1 MTEASRPAETI
12 VLAQAAPA
20 ETHAGTEAPGG
31 AHGGE
36 HGGTFPP
43 FDTSTF
49 AGQLLWLAIF
59 FGLLYWLMQK
69 VAIPRIA
76 NILEGRAERIDGDL
90 AEARRL
96 QAESK
101 AAIEAYEKAL
111 ADARAKAQ
119 GIASETRERVAK
131 ESEEN
136 RKRIETDLN
145 AKLEQAEAQIAA
157 TKTEALT
164 NVRGIAVDTA
174 SAIVERIT
182 GAPAPAGDIERAVDA
197 SLAA

>member
-1 MTEASRPAETI
+1 MTETAGPAAPI
-12 VLAQAAPA
+12 VLAQAEHAAPG

-31 AHGGE
+31 GHGGV
-36 HGGTFPP
+36 FPP

-59 FGLLYWLMQK
+59 FGLLYWLMKK
-69 VAIPRIA
+69 VAIPRVA
-76 NILEGRAERIDGDL
+76 NILEGRAERIEGDL

-96 QAESK
+96 QGESK
-101 AAIEAYEKAL
+101 AAGEAYEKAL

-119 GIASETRERVAK
+119 AIASETRDRVSREAD
-131 ESEEN
+131 EG
-136 RKRIETDLN
+136 RKQIEADLA
-145 AKLEQAEAQIAA
+145 AKLEAAEAQIAA
-157 TKTEALT
+157 TKTQALS

-174 SAIVERIT
+174 AVIVERLT
-182 GAPAPAGDIERAVDA
+182 GSAPQRPEIEQAVDA